1 MSAWQT
7 ADAQVTIGKPVRR
20 DGRSVRASEREEEG
34 LKIEPANERF
44 HAGIRSCKARKAVVK
59 GGPMVPRSWPR
70 LLRECLVLGS
80 LVGMLPASTPA
91 QSWKFVVFGDSLS
104 LTSESGINTSIL
116 GELAEAIA
124 QESPAFVLFGGD
136 CAYLPLPAN
145 LSLWTN
151 IMSPVYA
158 AGIPVYPV
166 AGNHDASDL
175 AAFTNFFAPW
185 LPTNGPMEDWGAT
198 YFVAYSNVLVLL
210 LNDYIPGNEYRVN
223 QTWIEA
229 VLATNSRPHVIAA
242 GHAPAFKLSH
252 PDCLGSYPTQ
262 RDVFWNT
269 LSNAHCRL
277 YLSGHDHFYDHSRVD
292 DGDGNPDNDL
302 HQVIVGTGGAPF
314 LGDGAYDG
322 TNGIWT
328 PTRVYHEA
336 QYGYVTLTINGPV
349 ATTAWHYRA
358 GANTFVTGPDVFTYS
373 TSPRP
378 RLTWTLS
385 AAGLVLNWTGDG
397 TLQTAPEPEGPFTD
411 LPGAAPP
418 YPVGETGSG
427 QMFFRLRTKALTP

>member
-1 MSAWQT
+1 
-7 ADAQVTIGKPVRR
+7 
-20 DGRSVRASEREEEG
+20 
-34 LKIEPANERF
+34 
-44 HAGIRSCKARKAVVK
+44 
-59 GGPMVPRSWPR
+59 MVPRSWLR
-70 LLRECLVLGS
+70 LLRKCLVLGS

-91 QSWKFVVFGDSLS
+91 QSWKFVMFGDSLS
-104 LTSESGINTSIL
+104 LTSESGINTGIL
-116 GELAEAIA
+116 GELAQAIA
-124 QESPAFVLFGGD
+124 QESPAFVIFGGD
-136 CAYLPLPAN
+136 CAYLPLTAN

-166 AGNHDASDL
+166 AGNHDASDMP
-175 AAFTNFFAPW
+175 AFTNFFAPW

-198 YFVAYSNVLVLL
+198 YFVAYSNALVLL
-210 LNDYIPGNEYRVN
+210 LNDYTPGNEYRVN

-229 VLATNSRPHVIAA
+229 VLATNSRPHVIAV

-277 YLSGHDHFYDHSRVD
+277 YLSGHDHFYDHSRID
-292 DGDGNPDNDL
+292 DGDGDPDNDL
-302 HQVIVGTGGAPF
+302 HQIITGTGGAPF

-336 QYGYVTLTINGPV
+336 QYGYLTVTIKSNV
-349 ATTAWHYRA
+349 VVTAWHSRLA
-358 GANTFVTGPDVFTYS
+358 PNTYAITSDVFAYS
-373 TSPRP
+373 LVPRP
-378 RLTWTLS
+378 QLAWS
-385 AAGLVLNWTGDG
+385 YSDGSLVLKWSGG
-397 TLQTAPEPEGPFTD
+397 ARLQSAPEPGGPFSD
-411 LPGAAPP
+411 VKGAIPP
-418 YPVGETGSG
+418 YLIGESIPDRR
-427 QMFFRLRTKALTP
+427 FFRLSVE